1 MLITWNKYKFQKRVS
16 ERLLFNTSSAL
27 FKLYHS
33 KNKLTVNEMI
43 DDEVCFVLDQ
53 HAELDFY
60 NASSL
65 KQ

>member
-16 ERLLFNTSSAL
+16 ERLLFNTSSAF
-27 FKLYHS
+27 FKQYLS

-43 DDEVCFVLDQ
+43 DDEVCFILDQ
-53 HAELDFY
+53 HAELGFY
-60 NASSL
+60 SASSL